1 MADIG
6 SGRGV
11 ESNGAQ
17 STDAQRVGTQRDGEG
32 EALPTLV
39 CLHGYGVR
47 GWMWQWLAHELAAY
61 GLSVE
66 TPDLEMSSIEKLMA
80 STKSFV
86 QELARRR
93 EGAVCLLGHSLG
105 GVAAATVAR
114 DLGPQVVER
123 VAILSSPYGTQENL
137 PGPLMQ
143 FLLQH
148 QLLPDFLVRPNFF
161 SAKTPKMRQKHIFAN
176 AVSESDALR
185 ETIFTPTWFHTDTF
199 TEALPQRSIA
209 VASEADRVVPFHQ
222 TRAFA
227 EALGARLVRFEASR
241 RVGHD
246 DLFAAPEIVGELGGI
261 LGPFMTERARS

>member
-1 MADIG
+1 MSDGA
-6 SGRGV
+6 SGRGA
-11 ESNGAQ
+11 ESSGAA
-17 STDAQRVGTQRDGEG
+17 STDAQRVGAQQDGQA
-32 EALPTLV
+32 EARPILV

-47 GWMWQWLAHELAAY
+47 GWMWQWLGAELAAY

-66 TPDLEMSSIEKLMA
+66 TPDLEMSSIEELMA

-86 QELARRR
+86 QELARER

-114 DLGPQVVER
+114 DLGPEVVGR
-123 VAILSSPYGTQENL
+123 VAILSAPYGTQENL

-148 QLLPDFLVRPNFF
+148 QLLPDLLVRPNFF
-161 SAKTPKMRQKHIFAN
+161 SAKTPKKRQKYIFAN
-176 AVSESDALR
+176 AVPESDALR
-185 ETIFTPTWFHTDTF
+185 ETVFAPTWFHTDTF
-199 TEALPQRSIA
+199 TETLPQPSIA
-209 VASEADRVVPFHQ
+209 VASEADRIVPFHQ

-227 EALGARLVRFEASR
+227 ETLGARLVRFEASR

-246 DLFAAPEIVGELGGI
+246 DLFAAPEIVRELGGI
-261 LGPFMTERARS
+261 LGPFMTEQ